1 MCGIVGIINSNSL
14 KNEAIDILKKLE
26 YRGYDSAGISL
37 FEKNRIK
44 TIKSV
49 GKISELE
56 KKSKNLL
63 DKNFTGIIGHTR
75 WATHGIVN
83 RNNAH
88 PFSDENLTLVCNGII
103 ENYMEIQKRYVD
115 IPNNIQSDVEVSFYF
130 LSYLLN
136 KYKSP
141 DEAIKTF
148 LKIIKGNYAF
158 VIYIKKNNSFY
169 LLKNGSPIS
178 ISHKDKS
185 FYACSDSS
193 ILSFYHNRIYHLKDG
208 DILKIDNDVV
218 KRLNNNNK
226 IIFEE
231 NSVSQNPYDKGKFQH
246 YMLKEIYEQPKV
258 LKETQQRYNSEFF
271 LDFANKFQKLFDVNK
286 LILVGCGTAYH
297 ACMIGEYYF
306 NKFTNLDVSSELAS
320 ELRYKNINTKQK
332 TLYIFVS
339 QSGETMD
346 TLMALKY
353 IKKYNKTSVIITN
366 SLQSSMVREADVTIP
381 TYALKEVGVA
391 STKAFTCQVLSLAN
405 LSLEVAKMNKTISNS
420 DYKKNLKILNT
431 LPDKLKKLIKDFSPT
446 AKYLAKKMSLVNSCY
461 FLGRNISYP
470 IALEGSLKLKEI
482 SYMHSEGFPGGE
494 MKHGPIALID
504 KNTMTVCIA
513 PNNEL
518 YEKSLSNA
526 QEIIARNGK
535 IIILSSAKRTKKGNT
550 EMSVPSLPKENFID
564 TPFIYSIPLQLI
576 SYYFALNEGTD
587 IDQPRNLA
595 KSVTVE

>member
-1 MCGIVGIINSNSL
+1 MCGIVGILKSNSL

-37 FEKNRIK
+37 FEKNRIR
-44 TIKSV
+44 TIKSI

-56 KKSKNLL
+56 KKSKKFS

-103 ENYMEIQKRYVD
+103 ENYLKIQNRYID
-115 IPNNIQSDVEVSFYF
+115 IPSHIQSDTEVSFYF

-136 KYKSP
+136 KYKNP

-148 LKIIKGNYAF
+148 LKTIKGNYAF
-158 VIYIKKNNSFY
+158 VIFIKKNNSFY

-178 ISHKDKS
+178 LSHKNKS
-185 FYACSDSS
+185 FYVCSDSS
-193 ILSFYHNRIYHLKDG
+193 ILSNYHNKIYHLKDG
-208 DILKIDNDVV
+208 DIVKINNDNI
-218 KRLNNNNK
+218 KKLNNNSK
-226 IIFEE
+226 ISFED

-246 YMLKEIYEQPKV
+246 YMLKEIHEQPKV
-258 LKETQQRYNSEFF
+258 LKDTQLIYGSEFF
-271 LDFANKFQKLFDVNK
+271 IDFKAKFENLFNVDKLV
-286 LILVGCGTAYH
+286 LVGCGTAYH

-320 ELRYKNINTKQK
+320 ELRYKNISNNNK
-332 TLYIFVS
+332 TLYIFIS

-353 IKKYNKTSVIITN
+353 IKKYKHRSVIITN

-381 TYALKEVGVA
+381 TYAQKEVGVA
-391 STKAFTCQVLSLAN
+391 STKAFTCQILSLAN
-405 LSLEVAKMNKTISNS
+405 LSLEVGKMNKVISHI
-420 DYKKNLKILNT
+420 DYKKNIKILNL
-431 LPDKLKKLIKDFSPT
+431 LPVKLKNLIKDFTPI
-446 AKYLAKKMSLVNSCY
+446 AKYLAKKISLVNSCY
-461 FLGRNISYP
+461 FIGRNISYP

-504 KNTMTVCIA
+504 KDTMTVCIN

-526 QEIIARNGK
+526 QEISARNGK
-535 IIILSSAKRTKKGNT
+535 TIILTSVKRTKKAGT
-550 EMSVPSLPKENFID
+550 EMKVPNLPKENFID

>member
-1 MCGIVGIINSNSL
+1 MCGIVGILKSNSL

-37 FEKNRIK
+37 FEKNRIR
-44 TIKSV
+44 TIKSI

-56 KKSKNLL
+56 KKSKKFS

-103 ENYMEIQKRYVD
+103 ENYLKIQNRYID
-115 IPNNIQSDVEVSFYF
+115 IPSHIQSDTEVSFYF

-136 KYKSP
+136 KYKNP

-148 LKIIKGNYAF
+148 LKTIKGNYAF
-158 VIYIKKNNSFY
+158 VIFIKKNNSFY

-178 ISHKDKS
+178 LSHKNKS
-185 FYACSDSS
+185 FYVCSDSS
-193 ILSFYHNRIYHLKDG
+193 ILSNYHHKIYHLKDG
-208 DILKIDNDVV
+208 DIVKINNDNI
-218 KRLNNNNK
+218 KKLNNNSK
-226 IIFEE
+226 ISFED

-246 YMLKEIYEQPKV
+246 YMLKEIHEQPKV
-258 LKETQQRYNSEFF
+258 LKDTQLIYGSEFF
-271 LDFANKFQKLFDVNK
+271 IDFKAKFENLFNVDKLV
-286 LILVGCGTAYH
+286 LVGCGTAYH

-320 ELRYKNINTKQK
+320 ELRYKNISNNNK
-332 TLYIFVS
+332 TLYIFIS

-353 IKKYNKTSVIITN
+353 IKKYKHRSVIITN

-381 TYALKEVGVA
+381 TYAQKEVGVA
-391 STKAFTCQVLSLAN
+391 STKAFTCQILSLAN
-405 LSLEVAKMNKTISNS
+405 LSLEVGKMNKVISHI
-420 DYKKNLKILNT
+420 DYKKNIKILNL
-431 LPDKLKKLIKDFSPT
+431 LPVKLKNLIKDFTPI
-446 AKYLAKKMSLVNSCY
+446 AKYLAKKISLVNSCY
-461 FLGRNISYP
+461 FIGRNISYP

-504 KNTMTVCIA
+504 KDTMTVCIN

-526 QEIIARNGK
+526 QEISARNGK
-535 IIILSSAKRTKKGNT
+535 TIILTSAKRTKKAGT
-550 EMSVPSLPKENFID
+550 EMKVPNLPKENFID

>member
-1 MCGIVGIINSNSL
+1 MEKSLSL
-14 KNEAIDILKKLE
+14 K
-26 YRGYDSAGISL
+26 
-37 FEKNRIK
+37 
-44 TIKSV
+44 
-49 GKISELE
+49 
-56 KKSKNLL
+56 KKSKKFS

-103 ENYMEIQKRYVD
+103 ENYLKIQNRYID
-115 IPNNIQSDVEVSFYF
+115 IPSHIQSDTEVSFYF

-136 KYKSP
+136 KYKNP
-141 DEAIKTF
+141 DQAIKTF
-148 LKIIKGNYAF
+148 LKTIKGNYAF
-158 VIYIKKNNSFY
+158 VIFIKKNNSFY

-178 ISHKDKS
+178 LSHKNKS
-185 FYACSDSS
+185 FYVCSDSS
-193 ILSFYHNRIYHLKDG
+193 ILSNYHNKIYHLKDG
-208 DILKIDNDVV
+208 DIVKINNDNI
-218 KRLNNNNK
+218 KKLNNNSK
-226 IIFEE
+226 ISFED

-246 YMLKEIYEQPKV
+246 YMLKEIHEQPKV
-258 LKETQQRYNSEFF
+258 LKDTQLIYGSEFF
-271 LDFANKFQKLFDVNK
+271 IDFKAKFENLFNVDKLV
-286 LILVGCGTAYH
+286 LVGCGTAYH

-320 ELRYKNINTKQK
+320 ELRYKNISNNNK
-332 TLYIFVS
+332 TLYIFIS

-353 IKKYNKTSVIITN
+353 IKKYKHRSVIITN

-381 TYALKEVGVA
+381 TYAQKEVGVA
-391 STKAFTCQVLSLAN
+391 STKAFTCQILSLAN
-405 LSLEVAKMNKTISNS
+405 LSLEVGKMNKVISHIE
-420 DYKKNLKILNT
+420 YKKNIKILNL
-431 LPDKLKKLIKDFSPT
+431 LPVKLKNLIKDFTPI
-446 AKYLAKKMSLVNSCY
+446 AKYLAKKISLVNSCY
-461 FLGRNISYP
+461 FIGRNISYP

-504 KNTMTVCIA
+504 KDTMTVCIN

-526 QEIIARNGK
+526 QEISARNGK
-535 IIILSSAKRTKKGNT
+535 TIILTSAKRTKKAGT
-550 EMSVPSLPKENFID
+550 EMKVPNLPKENFID

>member
-1 MCGIVGIINSNSL
+1 MCGIVGILKSNSL

-37 FEKNRIK
+37 FEKNRIR
-44 TIKSV
+44 TIKSI

-56 KKSKNLL
+56 KKSKRFS

-103 ENYMEIQKRYVD
+103 ENYLKIQNRYIN
-115 IPNNIQSDVEVSFYF
+115 IPSHIQSDTEVSFYF

-136 KYKSP
+136 KYKNP
-141 DEAIKTF
+141 DEAIKIF
-148 LKIIKGNYAF
+148 LKTIKGNYAF
-158 VIYIKKNNSFY
+158 VIFIKKNDSFY

-178 ISHKDKS
+178 LSHKNKS
-185 FYACSDSS
+185 FYVCSDSS
-193 ILSFYHNRIYHLKDG
+193 ILSNYHNKIYHLKDG
-208 DILKIDNDVV
+208 DIVKINNDNV
-218 KRLNNNNK
+218 KKLNNNSK
-226 IIFEE
+226 ISFED
-231 NSVSQNPYDKGKFQH
+231 NLVSQNPYDKGKFQH
-246 YMLKEIYEQPKV
+246 YMLKEIHEQPKV
-258 LKETQQRYNSEFF
+258 LKDTQLIYGSEFF
-271 LDFANKFQKLFDVNK
+271 IDFKAKFQKLFTVDK
-286 LILVGCGTAYH
+286 LVLVGCGTAYH

-306 NKFTNLDVSSELAS
+306 NKFSNLDVSSELAS
-320 ELRYKNINTKQK
+320 ELRYKNISSNNK
-332 TLYIFVS
+332 TLYIFIS

-353 IKKYNKTSVIITN
+353 IKKYNHSSVIITN

-381 TYALKEVGVA
+381 TYAQKEVGVA

-405 LSLEVAKMNKTISNS
+405 LSLEVGKMNKVISHM
-420 DYKKNLKILNT
+420 DYKKNIKTLNL
-431 LPDKLKKLIKDFSPT
+431 LPKKLKKLIKDFTPIS
-446 AKYLAKKMSLVNSCY
+446 KYLAKKISLVNSCY
-461 FLGRNISYP
+461 FIGRNISYP

-482 SYMHSEGFPGGE
+482 SYLHSEGFPGGE

-504 KNTMTVCIA
+504 KDTMTVCIN

-526 QEIIARNGK
+526 QEISARNGK
-535 IIILSSAKRTKKGNT
+535 IIILTSAKRTKRGAT
-550 EMSVPSLPKENFID
+550 EMKVPSLPKENFID

>member
-1 MCGIVGIINSNSL
+1 MCGIVGILKSNSL

-37 FEKNRIK
+37 FEKNRIR
-44 TIKSV
+44 TIKSI

-56 KKSKNLL
+56 KKSKRFS

-103 ENYMEIQKRYVD
+103 ENYLKIQNRYID
-115 IPNNIQSDVEVSFYF
+115 IPSHIQSDTEVSFYF

-136 KYKSP
+136 KYKNP

-148 LKIIKGNYAF
+148 LKTIKGNYAF
-158 VIYIKKNNSFY
+158 VIFIKKNDSFY

-178 ISHKDKS
+178 LSHKNKS
-185 FYACSDSS
+185 FYVCSDSS
-193 ILSFYHNRIYHLKDG
+193 ILSNYHNKIYHLKDG
-208 DILKIDNDVV
+208 DIVKINNSNV
-218 KRLNNNNK
+218 KKLNNNSK
-226 IIFEE
+226 ISFED

-246 YMLKEIYEQPKV
+246 YMLKEIHEQPKV
-258 LKETQQRYNSEFF
+258 LKDTQLIYSSEFF
-271 LDFANKFQKLFDVNK
+271 IDFKAKFQKLFNVDK
-286 LILVGCGTAYH
+286 LVLVGCGTAYH

-306 NKFTNLDVSSELAS
+306 NKFSNLDVSSELAS
-320 ELRYKNINTKQK
+320 ELRYKNISNNNK
-332 TLYIFVS
+332 TLYIFIS

-353 IKKYNKTSVIITN
+353 IKKYNHSSVIITN

-381 TYALKEVGVA
+381 TYAQKEVGVA

-405 LSLEVAKMNKTISNS
+405 LSLEVGKMNKVISHM
-420 DYKKNLKILNT
+420 DYKKNMKILNLIPT
-431 LPDKLKKLIKDFSPT
+431 KLKKLIKDFTPI
-446 AKYLAKKMSLVNSCY
+446 AKYLAKKISSVNSCY
-461 FLGRNISYP
+461 FIGRNISYP

-482 SYMHSEGFPGGE
+482 SYLHSEGFPGGE

-504 KNTMTVCIA
+504 KDTMTVCIN

-526 QEIIARNGK
+526 QEISARNGK
-535 IIILSSAKRTKKGNT
+535 IIILTSVNRTKKGGT
-550 EMSVPSLPKENFID
+550 EIKVPSLPKENFID

>member
-1 MCGIVGIINSNSL
+1 MCGIVGILKSNSL

-37 FEKNRIK
+37 FEKNRIR
-44 TIKSV
+44 TIKSI

-56 KKSKNLL
+56 KKSKRFS

-103 ENYMEIQKRYVD
+103 ENYLKIQNRYID
-115 IPNNIQSDVEVSFYF
+115 IPSHIQSDTEVSFYF

-136 KYKSP
+136 KYKNP

-148 LKIIKGNYAF
+148 LKTIKGNYAF
-158 VIYIKKNNSFY
+158 VIFIKKNNSFY

-178 ISHKDKS
+178 LSHKNKS
-185 FYACSDSS
+185 FYVCSDSS
-193 ILSFYHNRIYHLKDG
+193 ILSNYHNKIYHLKDG
-208 DILKIDNDVV
+208 DIVKINNDNI
-218 KRLNNNNK
+218 KKLNNNSK
-226 IIFEE
+226 ISFED

-246 YMLKEIYEQPKV
+246 YMLKEIHEQPKV
-258 LKETQQRYNSEFF
+258 LKDTQLIYGSEFF
-271 LDFANKFQKLFDVNK
+271 IDFKAKFENLFNVDKLV
-286 LILVGCGTAYH
+286 LVGCGTAYH

-320 ELRYKNINTKQK
+320 ELRYKNISNNNK
-332 TLYIFVS
+332 TLYIFIS

-353 IKKYNKTSVIITN
+353 IKKYKHRSVIITN

-381 TYALKEVGVA
+381 TYAQKEVGVA
-391 STKAFTCQVLSLAN
+391 STKAFTCQILSLAN
-405 LSLEVAKMNKTISNS
+405 LSLEVGKMNKVISHI
-420 DYKKNLKILNT
+420 DYKKNIKILNL
-431 LPDKLKKLIKDFSPT
+431 LPVKLKNLIKDFTPI
-446 AKYLAKKMSLVNSCY
+446 AKYLAKKISLVNSCY
-461 FLGRNISYP
+461 FIGRNISYP

-504 KNTMTVCIA
+504 KDTMTVCIN

-526 QEIIARNGK
+526 QEISARNGK
-535 IIILSSAKRTKKGNT
+535 TIILTSAKRTKKAGT
-550 EMSVPSLPKENFID
+550 EMKVPNLPKENFID

>member
-1 MCGIVGIINSNSL
+1 MCGIVGILKSNSL

-37 FEKNRIK
+37 FEKNRIR
-44 TIKSV
+44 TIKSI

-56 KKSKNLL
+56 KKSKKFS

-103 ENYMEIQKRYVD
+103 ENYLKIQNRYID
-115 IPNNIQSDVEVSFYF
+115 IPSHIQSDTEVSFYF

-136 KYKSP
+136 KYKNP

-148 LKIIKGNYAF
+148 LKTIKGNYAF
-158 VIYIKKNNSFY
+158 VIFIKKNNSFY

-178 ISHKDKS
+178 LSHKNKS
-185 FYACSDSS
+185 FYVCSDSS
-193 ILSFYHNRIYHLKDG
+193 ILSNYHNKIYHLKDG
-208 DILKIDNDVV
+208 DIVKINNDNI
-218 KRLNNNNK
+218 KKLNNNSK
-226 IIFEE
+226 ISFED

-246 YMLKEIYEQPKV
+246 YMLKEIHEQPKV
-258 LKETQQRYNSEFF
+258 LKDTQLIYGSEFF
-271 LDFANKFQKLFDVNK
+271 IDFKAKFENLFNVDKLV
-286 LILVGCGTAYH
+286 LVGCGTAYH

-320 ELRYKNINTKQK
+320 ELRYKNISNNNK
-332 TLYIFVS
+332 TLYIFIS

-353 IKKYNKTSVIITN
+353 IKKYKHRSVIITN

-381 TYALKEVGVA
+381 TYAQKEVGVA
-391 STKAFTCQVLSLAN
+391 STKAFTCQILSLAN
-405 LSLEVAKMNKTISNS
+405 LSLEVGKMNKVISHI
-420 DYKKNLKILNT
+420 DYKKNIKILNL
-431 LPDKLKKLIKDFSPT
+431 LPVKLKNLIKDFTPI
-446 AKYLAKKMSLVNSCY
+446 AKYLAKKISLVNSCY
-461 FLGRNISYP
+461 FIGRNISYP

-504 KNTMTVCIA
+504 KDTMTVCIN

-526 QEIIARNGK
+526 QEISARNGK
-535 IIILSSAKRTKKGNT
+535 TIILTSAKRTKKAGT
-550 EMSVPSLPKENFID
+550 EMKVPNLPKENFID

>member
-1 MCGIVGIINSNSL
+1 MCGIVGILKSNSL

-37 FEKNRIK
+37 FEKNRIR
-44 TIKSV
+44 TIKSI

-56 KKSKNLL
+56 KKSKRFS

-103 ENYMEIQKRYVD
+103 ENYLKIQNRYID
-115 IPNNIQSDVEVSFYF
+115 IPSHIQSDTEVSFYF

-136 KYKSP
+136 KYKNP

-148 LKIIKGNYAF
+148 LKTIKGNYAF
-158 VIYIKKNNSFY
+158 VIFIKKNDSFY

-178 ISHKDKS
+178 LSNKNKS
-185 FYACSDSS
+185 FYVCSDSS
-193 ILSFYHNRIYHLKDG
+193 ILSNYHNKIYHLKDG
-208 DILKIDNDVV
+208 DIVKINNDNV
-218 KRLNNNNK
+218 KKLNNNSK
-226 IIFEE
+226 ISFED
-231 NSVSQNPYDKGKFQH
+231 NLVSQNPYDKGKFQH
-246 YMLKEIYEQPKV
+246 YMLKEIHEQPKV
-258 LKETQQRYNSEFF
+258 LKDTQLIYGSEFF
-271 LDFANKFQKLFDVNK
+271 IDFKAKFQKLFTVDK
-286 LILVGCGTAYH
+286 LVLVGCGTAYH

-306 NKFTNLDVSSELAS
+306 NKFSNLDVSSELAS
-320 ELRYKNINTKQK
+320 ELRYKNISNNNK
-332 TLYIFVS
+332 TLYIFIS

-353 IKKYNKTSVIITN
+353 IKKYNHSSVIITN

-381 TYALKEVGVA
+381 TYAQKEVGVA

-405 LSLEVAKMNKTISNS
+405 LSLEVGKMNKVISHM
-420 DYKKNLKILNT
+420 DYKKNMKILNLIPT
-431 LPDKLKKLIKDFSPT
+431 KLKKLIKDFTPI
-446 AKYLAKKMSLVNSCY
+446 AKYLAKKISSVNSCY
-461 FLGRNISYP
+461 FIGRNISYP

-482 SYMHSEGFPGGE
+482 SYLHSEGFPGGE

-504 KNTMTVCIA
+504 KDTMTVCIN

-526 QEIIARNGK
+526 QEISARNGK
-535 IIILSSAKRTKKGNT
+535 IIILTSVNRTKKGGT
-550 EMSVPSLPKENFID
+550 EMKVPSLPKENFID

>member
-1 MCGIVGIINSNSL
+1 MCGIVGILKSNSL

-37 FEKNRIK
+37 FEKNRIR
-44 TIKSV
+44 TIKSI

-56 KKSKNLL
+56 KKSKKFS

-103 ENYMEIQKRYVD
+103 ENYLKIQNRYID
-115 IPNNIQSDVEVSFYF
+115 IPSHIQSDTEVSFYF

-136 KYKSP
+136 KYKNP

-148 LKIIKGNYAF
+148 LKTIKGNYAF
-158 VIYIKKNNSFY
+158 VIFIKKNNSFY

-178 ISHKDKS
+178 LSHKNKS
-185 FYACSDSS
+185 FYVCSDSS
-193 ILSFYHNRIYHLKDG
+193 ILSNYHNKIYHLKDG
-208 DILKIDNDVV
+208 DIVKINNDNI
-218 KRLNNNNK
+218 KKLNNNSK
-226 IIFEE
+226 ISFED

-246 YMLKEIYEQPKV
+246 YMLKEIHEQPKV
-258 LKETQQRYNSEFF
+258 LKDTQLIYGSEFF
-271 LDFANKFQKLFDVNK
+271 IDFKAKFENLFNVDKLV
-286 LILVGCGTAYH
+286 LVGCGTAYH

-320 ELRYKNINTKQK
+320 ELRYKNISNNNK
-332 TLYIFVS
+332 TLYIFIS

-353 IKKYNKTSVIITN
+353 IKKYKHRSVIITN

-381 TYALKEVGVA
+381 TYAQKEVGVA
-391 STKAFTCQVLSLAN
+391 STKAFTCQILSLAN
-405 LSLEVAKMNKTISNS
+405 LSLEVGKMNKVISHI
-420 DYKKNLKILNT
+420 DYKKNIKILNL
-431 LPDKLKKLIKDFSPT
+431 LPVKLKKLIKDFTPI
-446 AKYLAKKMSLVNSCY
+446 AKYLAKKISLVNSCY
-461 FLGRNISYP
+461 FIGRNISYP

-504 KNTMTVCIA
+504 KDTMTVCIN

-526 QEIIARNGK
+526 QEISARNGK
-535 IIILSSAKRTKKGNT
+535 TIILTSAKRTKKAGT
-550 EMSVPSLPKENFID
+550 EMKVPNLPKENFID

>member
-1 MCGIVGIINSNSL
+1 MCGIVGILKSNSL

-37 FEKNRIK
+37 FEKNRIR
-44 TIKSV
+44 TIKSI

-56 KKSKNLL
+56 KKSKKFS

-103 ENYMEIQKRYVD
+103 ENYLKIQNRYID
-115 IPNNIQSDVEVSFYF
+115 IPSHIQSDTEVSFYF

-136 KYKSP
+136 KYKNT

-148 LKIIKGNYAF
+148 LKTIKGNYAF
-158 VIYIKKNNSFY
+158 VIFIKKNNSFY

-178 ISHKDKS
+178 LSHKNKS
-185 FYACSDSS
+185 FYVCSDSS
-193 ILSFYHNRIYHLKDG
+193 ILSNYHNKIYHLKDG
-208 DILKIDNDVV
+208 DIVKINNDNI
-218 KRLNNNNK
+218 KKLNNNSK
-226 IIFEE
+226 ISFED

-246 YMLKEIYEQPKV
+246 YMLKEIHEQPKV
-258 LKETQQRYNSEFF
+258 LKDTQLIYGSEFF
-271 LDFANKFQKLFDVNK
+271 IDFKAKFENLFNVDKLV
-286 LILVGCGTAYH
+286 LVGCGTAYH

-320 ELRYKNINTKQK
+320 ELRYKNISNNNK
-332 TLYIFVS
+332 TLYIFIS

-353 IKKYNKTSVIITN
+353 IKKYKHRSVIITN

-381 TYALKEVGVA
+381 TYAQKEVGVA
-391 STKAFTCQVLSLAN
+391 STKAFTCQILSLAN
-405 LSLEVAKMNKTISNS
+405 LSLEVGKMNKVISHI
-420 DYKKNLKILNT
+420 DYKKNIKILNL
-431 LPDKLKKLIKDFSPT
+431 LPVKLKNLIKDFTPI
-446 AKYLAKKMSLVNSCY
+446 AKYLAKKISLVNSCY
-461 FLGRNISYP
+461 FIGRNISYP

-504 KNTMTVCIA
+504 KDTMTVCIN

-526 QEIIARNGK
+526 QEISARNGK
-535 IIILSSAKRTKKGNT
+535 TIILTSAKRTKKAGT
-550 EMSVPSLPKENFID
+550 EMKVPNLPKENFID

>member
-1 MCGIVGIINSNSL
+1 MCGIVGIIKSHSL
-14 KNEAIDILKKLE
+14 KSEAIDILKKLE

-37 FEKNRIK
+37 FEKKRIK

-56 KKSKNLL
+56 KKSKNFS

-75 WATHGIVN
+75 WATHGVVN

-103 ENYMEIQKRYVD
+103 ENYLKIQNRYID
-115 IPNNIQSDVEVSFYF
+115 IPSNIQSDTEVSFYF

-136 KYKSP
+136 KYKNP
-141 DEAIKTF
+141 DDAIKTF
-148 LKIIKGNYAF
+148 IKIIKGNYAF
-158 VIYIKKNNSFY
+158 VVFIKKNNSFY

-178 ISHKDKS
+178 LSHKDKS
-185 FYACSDSS
+185 FYVCSDSS
-193 ILSFYHNRIYHLKDG
+193 ILSSYHNKIYHLKDG
-208 DILKIDNDVV
+208 DILKINNDII
-218 KRLNNNNK
+218 KRLNNSSK
-226 IIFEE
+226 IAFEE
-231 NSVSQNPYDKGKFQH
+231 NSISQNPYNKGKFQH
-246 YMLKEIYEQPKV
+246 FMLKEIHEQPKV
-258 LKETQQRYNSEFF
+258 LKDTQQKYNSEFF
-271 LDFANKFQKLFDVNK
+271 VDFKIKFQKLFDVDK
-286 LILVGCGTAYH
+286 LVLVGCGTAFH

-320 ELRYKNINTKQK
+320 ELRYKNINSKQK
-332 TLYIFVS
+332 TLYIFIS

-353 IKKYNKTSVIITN
+353 IKKNNQKSIIITN

-381 TYALKEVGVA
+381 TYALREIGVA
-391 STKAFTCQVLSLAN
+391 STKAFTCQILSLAN
-405 LSLEVAKMNKTISNS
+405 LSLELGKMNKVLSNS
-420 DYKKNLKILNT
+420 EYKKNIKILN
-431 LPDKLKKLIKDFSPT
+431 LMPAKLKKLIKDFSPI
-446 AKYLAKKMSLVNSCY
+446 AKNLAKKISLTSSCY

-513 PNNEL
+513 PNNDL
-518 YEKSLSNA
+518 YDKSLSNA
-526 QEIIARNGK
+526 QEITARNGK
-535 IIILSSAKRTKKGNT
+535 IIILSSVKRNKKGIT
-550 EMSVPSLPKENFID
+550 EINVPSLPKENFID

>member
-1 MCGIVGIINSNSL
+1 MCGIVGILKSNSL

-37 FEKNRIK
+37 FEKNRIR
-44 TIKSV
+44 TIKSI

-56 KKSKNLL
+56 KKSKKFS

-103 ENYMEIQKRYVD
+103 ENYLKIQNRYID
-115 IPNNIQSDVEVSFYF
+115 IPSHIQSDTEVSFYF

-136 KYKSP
+136 KYKNP

-148 LKIIKGNYAF
+148 LKTIKGNYAF
-158 VIYIKKNNSFY
+158 VIFIKKNNSFY

-178 ISHKDKS
+178 LSHKNKS
-185 FYACSDSS
+185 FYVCSDSS
-193 ILSFYHNRIYHLKDG
+193 ILSNYHHKIYHLKDG
-208 DILKIDNDVV
+208 DIIKINNDNI
-218 KRLNNNNK
+218 KKLNNNSK
-226 IIFEE
+226 ISFED

-246 YMLKEIYEQPKV
+246 YMLKEIHEQPKV
-258 LKETQQRYNSEFF
+258 LKDTQLIYGSEFF
-271 LDFANKFQKLFDVNK
+271 IDFKAKFENLFNVDKLV
-286 LILVGCGTAYH
+286 LVGCGTAYH

-320 ELRYKNINTKQK
+320 ELRYKNISNNNK
-332 TLYIFVS
+332 TLYIFIS

-353 IKKYNKTSVIITN
+353 IKKYKHRSVIITN

-381 TYALKEVGVA
+381 TYAQKEVGVA
-391 STKAFTCQVLSLAN
+391 STKAFTCQILSLAN
-405 LSLEVAKMNKTISNS
+405 LSLEVGKMNKVISHI
-420 DYKKNLKILNT
+420 DYKKNIKILNL
-431 LPDKLKKLIKDFSPT
+431 LPVKLKNLIKDFTPI
-446 AKYLAKKMSLVNSCY
+446 AKYLAKKISLVNSCY
-461 FLGRNISYP
+461 FIGRNISYP

-504 KNTMTVCIA
+504 KDTITVCIN

-526 QEIIARNGK
+526 QEISARNGK
-535 IIILSSAKRTKKGNT
+535 TIILTSAKRTKKAGT
-550 EMSVPSLPKENFID
+550 EMKVPNLPKENFID

>member
-1 MCGIVGIINSNSL
+1 MCGIVGILKSNSL

-37 FEKNRIK
+37 FEKNRIR
-44 TIKSV
+44 TIKSI

-56 KKSKNLL
+56 KKSKKFS

-103 ENYMEIQKRYVD
+103 ENYLKIQNRYID
-115 IPNNIQSDVEVSFYF
+115 IPSHIQSDTEVSFYF

-136 KYKSP
+136 KYKNP
-141 DEAIKTF
+141 DQAIKTF
-148 LKIIKGNYAF
+148 LKTIKGNYAF
-158 VIYIKKNNSFY
+158 VIFIKKNNSFY

-178 ISHKDKS
+178 LSHKNKS
-185 FYACSDSS
+185 FYVCSDSS
-193 ILSFYHNRIYHLKDG
+193 ILSNYHNKIYHLKDG
-208 DILKIDNDVV
+208 DIVKINNDNI
-218 KRLNNNNK
+218 KKLNNNSK
-226 IIFEE
+226 ISFED

-246 YMLKEIYEQPKV
+246 YMLKEIHEQPKV
-258 LKETQQRYNSEFF
+258 LKDTQLIYGSEFF
-271 LDFANKFQKLFDVNK
+271 IDFKAKFENLFNVDKLV
-286 LILVGCGTAYH
+286 LVGCGTAYH

-320 ELRYKNINTKQK
+320 ELRYKNISNNNK
-332 TLYIFVS
+332 TLYIFIS

-353 IKKYNKTSVIITN
+353 IKKYKHRSVIITN

-381 TYALKEVGVA
+381 TYAQKEVGVA
-391 STKAFTCQVLSLAN
+391 STKAFTCQILSLAN
-405 LSLEVAKMNKTISNS
+405 LSLEVGKMNKVISHI
-420 DYKKNLKILNT
+420 DYKKNIKILNL
-431 LPDKLKKLIKDFSPT
+431 LPVKLKNLIKDFTPI
-446 AKYLAKKMSLVNSCY
+446 AKYLAKKISLVNSCY
-461 FLGRNISYP
+461 FIGRNISYP

-504 KNTMTVCIA
+504 KDTMTVCIN

-526 QEIIARNGK
+526 QEISARNGK
-535 IIILSSAKRTKKGNT
+535 TIILTSAKRTKKAGT
-550 EMSVPSLPKENFID
+550 EMKVPNLPKENFID

>member
-1 MCGIVGIINSNSL
+1 MCGIVGILKSNSL

-37 FEKNRIK
+37 FEKNRIR
-44 TIKSV
+44 TIKSI

-56 KKSKNLL
+56 KKSKKFS

-103 ENYMEIQKRYVD
+103 ENYLKIQNRYID
-115 IPNNIQSDVEVSFYF
+115 IPSHIQSDTEVSFYF

-136 KYKSP
+136 KYKNP

-148 LKIIKGNYAF
+148 LKTIKGNYAF
-158 VIYIKKNNSFY
+158 VIFIKKNNSFY

-178 ISHKDKS
+178 LSHKNKS
-185 FYACSDSS
+185 FYVCSDSS
-193 ILSFYHNRIYHLKDG
+193 ILSNYHNKIYHLKDG
-208 DILKIDNDVV
+208 DIVKINNDNI
-218 KRLNNNNK
+218 KKLNNNSK
-226 IIFEE
+226 ISFED

-246 YMLKEIYEQPKV
+246 YMLKEIHEQPKV
-258 LKETQQRYNSEFF
+258 LKDTQLIYGSEFF
-271 LDFANKFQKLFDVNK
+271 IDFKAKFENLFNVDKLV
-286 LILVGCGTAYH
+286 LVGCGTAYH

-320 ELRYKNINTKQK
+320 ELRYKNISNNNK
-332 TLYIFVS
+332 TLYIFIS

-353 IKKYNKTSVIITN
+353 IKKYKHRSVIITN

-381 TYALKEVGVA
+381 TYAQKEVGVA
-391 STKAFTCQVLSLAN
+391 STKAFTCQILSLAN
-405 LSLEVAKMNKTISNS
+405 LSLEVGKMNKVISNI
-420 DYKKNLKILNT
+420 DYKKNIKILNL
-431 LPDKLKKLIKDFSPT
+431 LPVKLKNLIKDFTPI
-446 AKYLAKKMSLVNSCY
+446 AKYLAKKISLVNSCY
-461 FLGRNISYP
+461 FIGRNISYP

-504 KNTMTVCIA
+504 KDTMTVCIN

-526 QEIIARNGK
+526 QEISARNGK
-535 IIILSSAKRTKKGNT
+535 TIILTSAKRTKKAGT
-550 EMSVPSLPKENFID
+550 EMKVPNLPKENFID

>member
-1 MCGIVGIINSNSL
+1 MCGIVGILKSNSL

-37 FEKNRIK
+37 FEKNRIR
-44 TIKSV
+44 TIKSI

-56 KKSKNLL
+56 KKSKKFS

-103 ENYMEIQKRYVD
+103 ENYLKIQNRYID
-115 IPNNIQSDVEVSFYF
+115 IPSHIQSDTEVSFYF

-136 KYKSP
+136 KYKNP

-148 LKIIKGNYAF
+148 LKTIKGNYAF
-158 VIYIKKNNSFY
+158 VIFIKKNDSFY

-178 ISHKDKS
+178 LSHKNKS
-185 FYACSDSS
+185 FYVCSDSS
-193 ILSFYHNRIYHLKDG
+193 ILSNYHNKIYHLKDG
-208 DILKIDNDVV
+208 DIVKINNDNV
-218 KRLNNNNK
+218 KKLNNNSK
-226 IIFEE
+226 ISFED

-246 YMLKEIYEQPKV
+246 YMLKEIHEQPKV
-258 LKETQQRYNSEFF
+258 LKDTQLIYGSEFF
-271 LDFANKFQKLFDVNK
+271 IDFKAKFENLFNVDKLV
-286 LILVGCGTAYH
+286 LVGCGTAYH

-320 ELRYKNINTKQK
+320 ELRYKNISNNNK
-332 TLYIFVS
+332 TLYIFIS

-353 IKKYNKTSVIITN
+353 IKKYKHRSVIITN

-381 TYALKEVGVA
+381 TYAQKEVGVA
-391 STKAFTCQVLSLAN
+391 STKAFTCQILSLAN
-405 LSLEVAKMNKTISNS
+405 LSLEVGKMNKVISHI
-420 DYKKNLKILNT
+420 DYKKNIKILNL
-431 LPDKLKKLIKDFSPT
+431 LPVKLKNLIKDFTPI
-446 AKYLAKKMSLVNSCY
+446 AKYLAKKISLVNSCY
-461 FLGRNISYP
+461 FIGRNISYP

-504 KNTMTVCIA
+504 KDTMTVCIN

-526 QEIIARNGK
+526 QEISARNGK
-535 IIILSSAKRTKKGNT
+535 TIILTSAKRTKKAGT
-550 EMSVPSLPKENFID
+550 EMKVPNLPKENFID

>member
-1 MCGIVGIINSNSL
+1 MCGIVGIIKSNSL
-14 KNEAIDILKKLE
+14 KTEAIDILKKLE

-37 FEKNRIK
+37 FEKNRNK

-56 KKSKNLL
+56 KKSKNFS
-63 DKNFTGIIGHTR
+63 DKNFTGIMGHTR
-75 WATHGIVN
+75 WATHGVVN

-103 ENYMEIQKRYVD
+103 ENYLKIQNRYVD
-115 IPNNIQSDVEVSFYF
+115 IPSNIQSDTEVSFYF

-136 KYKSP
+136 KYKNP
-141 DEAIKTF
+141 DHAIKVF
-148 LKIIKGNYAF
+148 LKTIKGNYAF
-158 VIYIKKNNSFY
+158 VIFIKKNDSFY

-178 ISHKDKS
+178 LSHKAKS
-185 FYACSDSS
+185 FYICSDSS
-193 ILSFYHNRIYHLKDG
+193 ILSSYHNKIYHLKDG
-208 DILKIDNDVV
+208 DIIKINNNFV
-218 KRLNNNNK
+218 KKLNNNSK
-226 IIFEE
+226 IIFED

-246 YMLKEIYEQPKV
+246 YMLKEIHEQPKV
-258 LKETQQRYNSEFF
+258 LKDTQEKYISEFF
-271 LDFANKFQKLFDVNK
+271 VDFETKFKNLFNVNK
-286 LILVGCGTAYH
+286 IVLVGCGTAYH
-297 ACMIGEYYF
+297 AGMIGEYYF

-320 ELRYKNINTKQK
+320 ELRYKNLNYNQK
-332 TLYIFVS
+332 TLYIFIS

-353 IKKYNKTSVIITN
+353 VKKYNQKTLIITN

-405 LSLEVAKMNKTISNS
+405 LSLEVGKMNKSLSNL
-420 DYKKNLKILNT
+420 DYNKNMKILGL
-431 LPDKLKKLIKDFSPT
+431 LPAKLKKLIKDFSPI
-446 AKYLAKKMSLVNSCY
+446 AKYLAKKITLVNSCY
-461 FLGRNISYP
+461 FLGRNIAYP

-526 QEIIARNGK
+526 QEISARNGK
-535 IIILSSAKRTKKGNT
+535 IIILSSVKRINKGST
-550 EMSVPSLPKENFID
+550 EMKVSNLPKENFID

>member
-1 MCGIVGIINSNSL
+1 MCGIVGILKSNSL

-37 FEKNRIK
+37 FEKNRIR
-44 TIKSV
+44 TIKSI

-56 KKSKNLL
+56 KKSKRFS

-103 ENYMEIQKRYVD
+103 ENYLKIQNRYID
-115 IPNNIQSDVEVSFYF
+115 IPSHIQSDTEVSFYF

-136 KYKSP
+136 KYKNP

-148 LKIIKGNYAF
+148 LKTIKGNYAF
-158 VIYIKKNNSFY
+158 VIFIKKNDSFY

-178 ISHKDKS
+178 LSHKNKS
-185 FYACSDSS
+185 FYVCSDSS
-193 ILSFYHNRIYHLKDG
+193 ILSNYHNKIYHLKDG
-208 DILKIDNDVV
+208 DIVKINNSNV
-218 KRLNNNNK
+218 KKLNNNSK
-226 IIFEE
+226 ISFED

-246 YMLKEIYEQPKV
+246 YMLKEIHEQPKV
-258 LKETQQRYNSEFF
+258 LKDTQLIYSSEFF
-271 LDFANKFQKLFDVNK
+271 IDFKAKFQKLFNVDK
-286 LILVGCGTAYH
+286 LVLVGCGTAYH

-306 NKFTNLDVSSELAS
+306 NKFSNLDVSSELAS
-320 ELRYKNINTKQK
+320 ELRYKNISNNNK
-332 TLYIFVS
+332 TLYIFIS

-353 IKKYNKTSVIITN
+353 IKKYNHSSVIITN

-381 TYALKEVGVA
+381 TYAQKEVGVA

-405 LSLEVAKMNKTISNS
+405 LSLEVGKMNKVISHM
-420 DYKKNLKILNT
+420 DYKKNMKILNLIPT
-431 LPDKLKKLIKDFSPT
+431 KLKKLIKDFTPI
-446 AKYLAKKMSLVNSCY
+446 AKYLAKKISSVNSCY
-461 FLGRNISYP
+461 FIGRNISYP

-482 SYMHSEGFPGGE
+482 SYLHSEGFPGGE

-504 KNTMTVCIA
+504 KDTMTVCIN

-518 YEKSLSNA
+518 YDKSLSNA
-526 QEIIARNGK
+526 QEISARNGK
-535 IIILSSAKRTKKGNT
+535 IIILTSVNRTKKGGT
-550 EMSVPSLPKENFID
+550 EMKVPSLPKENFID

>member
-1 MCGIVGIINSNSL
+1 MCGIVGILKSNSL

-37 FEKNRIK
+37 FEKNRIR
-44 TIKSV
+44 TIKSI

-56 KKSKNLL
+56 KKSKKFS

-103 ENYMEIQKRYVD
+103 ENYLKIQNRYID
-115 IPNNIQSDVEVSFYF
+115 IPSHIQSDTEVSFYF
-130 LSYLLN
+130 LSYLLI
-136 KYKSP
+136 KYKNP
-141 DEAIKTF
+141 DQAIKTF
-148 LKIIKGNYAF
+148 LKTIKGNYAF
-158 VIYIKKNNSFY
+158 VIFIKKNNSFY

-178 ISHKDKS
+178 LSHKNKS
-185 FYACSDSS
+185 FYVCSDSS
-193 ILSFYHNRIYHLKDG
+193 ILSNYHHKIYHLKDG
-208 DILKIDNDVV
+208 DIVKINNDNI
-218 KRLNNNNK
+218 KKLNNNSK
-226 IIFEE
+226 ISFED

-246 YMLKEIYEQPKV
+246 YMLKEIHEQPKV
-258 LKETQQRYNSEFF
+258 LKDTQLIYGSEFF
-271 LDFANKFQKLFDVNK
+271 IDFKAKFENLFNVDKLV
-286 LILVGCGTAYH
+286 LVGCGTAYH

-320 ELRYKNINTKQK
+320 ELRYKNISNNNK
-332 TLYIFVS
+332 TLYIFIS

-353 IKKYNKTSVIITN
+353 IKKYKHRSVIITN

-381 TYALKEVGVA
+381 TYAQKEVGVA
-391 STKAFTCQVLSLAN
+391 STKAFTCQILSLAN
-405 LSLEVAKMNKTISNS
+405 LSLEVGKMNKVISHI
-420 DYKKNLKILNT
+420 DYKKNIKILNL
-431 LPDKLKKLIKDFSPT
+431 LPVKLKNLIKDFTPI
-446 AKYLAKKMSLVNSCY
+446 AKYLAKKISLVNSCY
-461 FLGRNISYP
+461 FIGRNISYP

-504 KNTMTVCIA
+504 KDTMTVCIN

-526 QEIIARNGK
+526 QEISARNGK
-535 IIILSSAKRTKKGNT
+535 TIILTSAKRTKKAGT
-550 EMSVPSLPKENFID
+550 EMKVPNLPKENFID

>member
-1 MCGIVGIINSNSL
+1 MCGIVGILKSNSL

-37 FEKNRIK
+37 FEKNRIR
-44 TIKSV
+44 TIKSI

-56 KKSKNLL
+56 KKSKKFS

-103 ENYMEIQKRYVD
+103 ENYLKIQNRYID
-115 IPNNIQSDVEVSFYF
+115 IPSHIQSDTEVSFYF

-136 KYKSP
+136 KYKNP

-148 LKIIKGNYAF
+148 LKTIKGNYAF
-158 VIYIKKNNSFY
+158 VIFIKKNNSFY

-178 ISHKDKS
+178 LSHKNKS
-185 FYACSDSS
+185 FYVCSDSS
-193 ILSFYHNRIYHLKDG
+193 ILSNYHHKIYHLKDG
-208 DILKIDNDVV
+208 DIVKINNDNI
-218 KRLNNNNK
+218 KKLNNNSK
-226 IIFEE
+226 ISFED

-246 YMLKEIYEQPKV
+246 YMLKEIHEQPKV
-258 LKETQQRYNSEFF
+258 LKDTQLIYGSEFF
-271 LDFANKFQKLFDVNK
+271 IDFKAKFENLFDVDK
-286 LILVGCGTAYH
+286 LVLVGCGTAYH

-320 ELRYKNINTKQK
+320 ELRYKNISNNNK
-332 TLYIFVS
+332 TLYIFIS

-353 IKKYNKTSVIITN
+353 IKKYKHRSVIITN

-381 TYALKEVGVA
+381 TYAQKEVGVA
-391 STKAFTCQVLSLAN
+391 STKAFTCQILSLAN
-405 LSLEVAKMNKTISNS
+405 LSLEVGKMNKVISHI
-420 DYKKNLKILNT
+420 DYKKNIKILNL
-431 LPDKLKKLIKDFSPT
+431 LPVKLKNLIKDFTPI
-446 AKYLAKKMSLVNSCY
+446 AKYLAKKISLVNSCY
-461 FLGRNISYP
+461 FIGRNISYP

-504 KNTMTVCIA
+504 KDTMTVCIN

-526 QEIIARNGK
+526 QEISARNGK
-535 IIILSSAKRTKKGNT
+535 TIILTSAKRTKKAGT
-550 EMSVPSLPKENFID
+550 EMKVPNLPKENFID

>member
-1 MCGIVGIINSNSL
+1 MCGIVGILKSNSL

-37 FEKNRIK
+37 FEKNRIR
-44 TIKSV
+44 TIKSI

-56 KKSKNLL
+56 KKSKKFS

-103 ENYMEIQKRYVD
+103 ENYLKIQNRYID
-115 IPNNIQSDVEVSFYF
+115 IPSHIQSDTEVSFYF

-136 KYKSP
+136 KYKNP

-148 LKIIKGNYAF
+148 LKTIKGNYAF
-158 VIYIKKNNSFY
+158 VIFIKKNNSFY

-178 ISHKDKS
+178 LSHKNKS
-185 FYACSDSS
+185 FYVCSDSS
-193 ILSFYHNRIYHLKDG
+193 ILSNYHNKIYHLKDG
-208 DILKIDNDVV
+208 DIVKINNDNI
-218 KRLNNNNK
+218 KKLNNNSK
-226 IIFEE
+226 ISFED

-246 YMLKEIYEQPKV
+246 YMLKEIHEQPKV
-258 LKETQQRYNSEFF
+258 LKDTQLLYGSEFF
-271 LDFANKFQKLFDVNK
+271 IDFKAKFENLFNVDKLV
-286 LILVGCGTAYH
+286 LVGCGTAYH

-320 ELRYKNINTKQK
+320 ELRYKNISNNNK
-332 TLYIFVS
+332 TLYIFIS

-353 IKKYNKTSVIITN
+353 IKKYKHRSVIITN

-381 TYALKEVGVA
+381 TYAQKEVGVA
-391 STKAFTCQVLSLAN
+391 STKAFTCQILSLAN
-405 LSLEVAKMNKTISNS
+405 LSLEVGKMNKVISHI
-420 DYKKNLKILNT
+420 DYKKNIKILNL
-431 LPDKLKKLIKDFSPT
+431 LPVKLKNLIKDFTPI
-446 AKYLAKKMSLVNSCY
+446 AKYLAKKISLVNSCY
-461 FLGRNISYP
+461 FIGRNISYP

-504 KNTMTVCIA
+504 KDTMTVCIN

-526 QEIIARNGK
+526 QEISARNGK
-535 IIILSSAKRTKKGNT
+535 TIILTSAKRTKKAGT
-550 EMSVPSLPKENFID
+550 EMKVPNLPKENFID

>member
-1 MCGIVGIINSNSL
+1 MCGIVGILKSNSL

-37 FEKNRIK
+37 FEKNRIR
-44 TIKSV
+44 TIKSI

-56 KKSKNLL
+56 KKSKKFS

-103 ENYMEIQKRYVD
+103 ENYLKIQNRYID
-115 IPNNIQSDVEVSFYF
+115 IPSHIQSDTEVSFYF

-136 KYKSP
+136 KYKNP

-148 LKIIKGNYAF
+148 LKTIKGNYAF
-158 VIYIKKNNSFY
+158 VIFIKKNNSFY

-178 ISHKDKS
+178 LSHKNKS
-185 FYACSDSS
+185 FYVCSDSS
-193 ILSFYHNRIYHLKDG
+193 ILSNYHHKIYHLKDG
-208 DILKIDNDVV
+208 DIVKINNDNI
-218 KRLNNNNK
+218 KKLNNNSK
-226 IIFEE
+226 ISFED

-246 YMLKEIYEQPKV
+246 YMLKEIHEQPKV
-258 LKETQQRYNSEFF
+258 LKDTQLIYGSEFF
-271 LDFANKFQKLFDVNK
+271 IDFKAKFENLFNVDKLV
-286 LILVGCGTAYH
+286 LVGCGTAYH

-320 ELRYKNINTKQK
+320 ELRYKNISNNNK
-332 TLYIFVS
+332 TLYIFIS

-353 IKKYNKTSVIITN
+353 IKKYKHRSVIITN

-381 TYALKEVGVA
+381 TYAQKEVGVA
-391 STKAFTCQVLSLAN
+391 STKAFTCQILSLAN
-405 LSLEVAKMNKTISNS
+405 LSLEVGKMNKVISHI
-420 DYKKNLKILNT
+420 DYKKNIKILNL
-431 LPDKLKKLIKDFSPT
+431 LPVKLKNLIKDFTPI
-446 AKYLAKKMSLVNSCY
+446 AKYLAKKISLVNSCY
-461 FLGRNISYP
+461 FIGRNISYP

-504 KNTMTVCIA
+504 KDTITVCIN

-526 QEIIARNGK
+526 QEISARNGK
-535 IIILSSAKRTKKGNT
+535 TIILTSAKRTKKAGT
-550 EMSVPSLPKENFID
+550 EMKVPNLPKENFID

>member
-1 MCGIVGIINSNSL
+1 MCGIVGILKSNSL

-37 FEKNRIK
+37 FEKNRIR
-44 TIKSV
+44 TIKSI

-56 KKSKNLL
+56 KKSKKFS

-103 ENYMEIQKRYVD
+103 ENYLKIQNRYID
-115 IPNNIQSDVEVSFYF
+115 IPSHIQSDTEVSFYF

-136 KYKSP
+136 KYKNP

-148 LKIIKGNYAF
+148 LKTIKGNYAF
-158 VIYIKKNNSFY
+158 VIFIKKNNSFY

-178 ISHKDKS
+178 LSHKNKS
-185 FYACSDSS
+185 FYVCSDSS
-193 ILSFYHNRIYHLKDG
+193 ILSNYHNKIYHLKDG
-208 DILKIDNDVV
+208 DIVKINNDNI
-218 KRLNNNNK
+218 KKLNNNSK
-226 IIFEE
+226 ISFED

-246 YMLKEIYEQPKV
+246 YMLKEIHEQPKV
-258 LKETQQRYNSEFF
+258 LKDTQLIYGSEFF
-271 LDFANKFQKLFDVNK
+271 IDFKAKFENLFNVDKLV
-286 LILVGCGTAYH
+286 LVGCGTAYH

-320 ELRYKNINTKQK
+320 ELRYKNISNNNK
-332 TLYIFVS
+332 TLYIFIS

-353 IKKYNKTSVIITN
+353 IKKYKHRSVIITN

-381 TYALKEVGVA
+381 TYAQKEVGVA
-391 STKAFTCQVLSLAN
+391 STKAFTCQILSLAN
-405 LSLEVAKMNKTISNS
+405 LSLEVGKMNKVISHI
-420 DYKKNLKILNT
+420 DYKKNIKILNL
-431 LPDKLKKLIKDFSPT
+431 LPVKLKNLIKDFTPI
-446 AKYLAKKMSLVNSCY
+446 AKYLAKKISLVNSCY
-461 FLGRNISYP
+461 FIGRNISYP

-504 KNTMTVCIA
+504 KDTITVCIN

-526 QEIIARNGK
+526 QEISARNGK
-535 IIILSSAKRTKKGNT
+535 TIILTSAKRTKKAGT
-550 EMSVPSLPKENFID
+550 EMKVPNLPKENFID